1 MSENE
6 NAVPIL
12 HKSNVI
18 LSKRENPL
26 PFVGWVAVD
35 EFEDL
40 FSSLTGSRI
49 IDARSS
55 ARSGLVGKIRNK
67 LAGPYLPV
75 ADVDGGELLLVIARA
90 PHDLRML
97 QSIPN
102 ARKKFR
108 YIAGYV
114 IDSYYTENFP
124 SITGSYDHIFSTTQE
139 GADTVSSRFGTSS
152 SVLAQGFDCL
162 TWASLNEVRSIDL
175 IGFGRQPQ
183 TYHREF
189 QRSFHIPGSPL
200 VYLHSPVGAI
210 QGRAVWDER
219 PMMLKLLQR
228 SKLSLAFHLGMEPE
242 TDRPRAATFV
252 TSRWFES
259 LATGC
264 LVVGKRPPGN
274 MAEELFCW
282 PDALIELPDNPVDAS
297 AAITDLAA
305 NVDFLQKTRARNVM
319 EMIRRHDWRYRIR
332 EIYQHFDLQLPAL
345 LIEQLASL
353 ERLEVLRSA

>member
-1 MSENE
+1 
-6 NAVPIL
+6 VPIL
-12 HKSNVI
+12 HKSNVL
-18 LSKRENPL
+18 LSKRENPF

-40 FSSLTGSRI
+40 YSSLTGSRI
-49 IDARSS
+49 INARSPP
-55 ARSGLVGKIRNK
+55 RSGLVGKIRNK
-67 LAGPYLPV
+67 LAGPYLPT
-75 ADVDGGELLLVIARA
+75 ADVDRGDLLLVIARA
-90 PHDLRML
+90 PNDLRML
-97 QSIPN
+97 HAIPD

-124 SITGSYDHIFSTTQE
+124 SITAAFDHIFSTTQE
-139 GADTVSSRFGTSS
+139 GADTVNSRFGASS

-162 TWASLNEVRSIDL
+162 TWANLNDVRSVDL

-200 VYLHSPVGAI
+200 LYLHSPVGAI
-210 QGRAVWDER
+210 QGSAVWDER

-228 SKLSLAFHLGMEPE
+228 SKLSLAFHLGTEPE
-242 TDRPRAATFV
+242 TVRPRAASFV

-264 LVVGKRPPGN
+264 IVLGKRPPGK

-282 PDALIELPDNPVDAS
+282 PDALIELADNPVDAS
-297 AAITDLAA
+297 ATIIDLAA
-305 NVDFLQKTRARNVM
+305 NVDFLKKTRARNVV
-319 EMIRRHDWRYRIR
+319 EMIQRHDWRYRVR
-332 EIYQHFDLQLPAL
+332 DIYQHFDLQLPAL

-353 ERLEVLRSA
+353 ERLSVAIGSKCA